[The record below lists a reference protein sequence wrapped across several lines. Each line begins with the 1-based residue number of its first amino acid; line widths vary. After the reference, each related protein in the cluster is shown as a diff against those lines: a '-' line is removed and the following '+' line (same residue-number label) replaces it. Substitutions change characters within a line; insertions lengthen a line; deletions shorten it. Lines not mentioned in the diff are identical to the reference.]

1 MSKELAVEIH
11 IHKLDS
17 GRKYRVSLTNG
28 NSVLQEQ
35 IVTSVK
41 SRDELVWKWCDLYST
56 VDVIM
61 HEDKQKEFKY
71 SEIPSIPVLDESE
84 AEDFFEDHQDFVYSR
99 IVQAVA
105 EGMQMSLT
113 DIRLFELSGT
123 DTYITSKRENWR
135 AGLESALTYFEGM
148 EKYER
153 CDQITKLLEVL

>member
-1 MSKELAVEIH
+1 MDKELIMEIH
-11 IHKLDS
+11 VHKLES

-41 SRDELVWKWCDLYST
+41 SRDELVWRWCDLYST

-84 AEDFFEDHQDFVYSR
+84 AESFFEDHQAFVYSR

-105 EGMQMSLT
+105 EGIQTNLT

-123 DTYITSKRENWR
+123 DTYITSKRENWE
-135 AGLESALTYFEGM
+135 AGLQSALTYFETV
-148 EKYER
+148 EKYEV
-153 CDQITKLLEVL
+153 CDQIAGLLNQL